1 MNKIFVIKVYNDTMR
16 NPTMKWLII
25 VIEKIYIVIYFAIGI
40 LAFPMLYLFS
50 LCFRGRRHYEES
62 GYDK

>member
-1 MNKIFVIKVYNDTMR
+1 MR
-16 NPTMKWLII
+16 NPTMKWLIT